1 MSYRRG
7 WIALLL
13 FSLAMINYVDRIT
26 LSFAIGPIAKEFA
39 LDDVAKGY
47 LFSSFLW
54 TYTLF
59 LIPTGMLVDR
69 YGSKKVAGWG
79 IGIWSIATA
88 LTGFASGIGTL
99 LASRLAMGAGEASSN
114 PCGAKVIREW
124 IPAGERGVINAASN
138 SGSYAGPA
146 ICALIAGTIIETFGW
161 RALFIGAGSVGL
173 LWLLAWI
180 LVFDKPEKTRWLGEE
195 ERQKILSERNAHS
208 KAIASDTE
216 SVGLL
221 RLMRTKTLWGL
232 ALTQGCNVYCQ
243 YLFLTWL
250 PSYLQST
257 KHLTLLKTGLYTA
270 VPYAVAVVLC
280 IAMGRLSDRLLARSG
295 AASGRRRNMI
305 ASAMMISAV
314 ILLAP
319 FLENVW
325 VLLALITIS
334 LTGIATT
341 TSLNFAL
348 LNDML
353 PNPRDVGK
361 AMGFVVVGGNA
372 FGLFAPIV
380 TGYVISISGSYDLAF
395 GIAGLLLVCGAMATL
410 TLTRKP
416 MIAGADNAV
425 IALIPS
431 EAL

>member
-1 MSYRRG
+1 
-7 WIALLL
+7 
-13 FSLAMINYVDRIT
+13 VT
-26 LSFAIGPIAKEFA
+26 
-39 LDDVAKGY
+39 
-47 LFSSFLW
+47 
-54 TYTLF
+54 
-59 LIPTGMLVDR
+59 
-69 YGSKKVAGWG
+69 
-79 IGIWSIATA
+79 
-88 LTGFASGIGTL
+88 
-99 LASRLAMGAGEASSN
+99 
-114 PCGAKVIREW
+114 
-124 IPAGERGVINAASN
+124 
-138 SGSYAGPA
+138 
-146 ICALIAGTIIETFGW
+146 
-161 RALFIGAGSVGL
+161 
-173 LWLLAWI
+173 
-180 LVFDKPEKTRWLGEE
+180 
-195 ERQKILSERNAHS
+195 
-208 KAIASDTE
+208 ASDSE
-216 SVGLL
+216 PVGLL

-305 ASAMMISAV
+305 ASAMMIAAV

-348 LNDML
+348 LNDLL
-353 PNPRDVGK
+353 PNPKDVGK
-361 AMGFVVVGGNA
+361 AMGFLVVGGNA
-372 FGLFAPIV
+372 FGLLAPIV
-380 TGYVISISGSYDLAF
+380 TGYVISISGSYDWAF
-395 GIAGLLLVCGAMATL
+395 GIAGLLLVCGATATL

-416 MIAGADNAV
+416 MVAIADQTV
-425 IALIPS
+425 TALIPS